1 MPGRFGEGDRRLTED
16 DVFYNNNRNAFVV
29 SDQTAAASL
38 QARQFQLTATGATRR
53 RRPDLCSTGA
63 SRSRSSPWTK
73 PPNGRSI
80 STSTASRPRCTRERE
95 ARLAMDA
102 PLRGRFDAFWLA
114 YMADG
119 TQDDATWLLLR
130 RELKDR
136 GVALPHYL
144 GHFSQRQLLNAL
156 YSAREGRPIGFGFG
170 TFIEVAHWIASSHK
184 GYLRAFRQALEAYG
198 RAEQLKAEDH
208 TGKWRDK
215 VSLYKPRLQAND
227 PAYASINPYP
237 ELTSFLFP
245 ELR

>member
-1 MPGRFGEGDRRLTED
+1 MGLRAWAMGAQAWRRSGAEPPLPRLDEHAAVLLRGALTGDE
-16 DVFYNNNRNAFVV
+16 AE
-29 SDQTAAASL
+29 A
-38 QARQFQLTATGATRR
+38 LTARVQAARERWT
-53 RRPDLCSTGA
+53 PDFDGEQFALRA
-63 SRSRSSPWTK
+63 
-73 PPNGRSI
+73 
-80 STSTASRPRCTRERE
+80 RERE
-95 ARLAMDA
+95 ARLAVDA

-114 YMADG
+114 YRADG
-119 TQDDATWLLLR
+119 TQDDATWLSLR

-136 GVALPHYL
+136 GVAMPRYV
-144 GHFSQRQLLNAL
+144 GQFSQRQLLNAL

-215 VSLYKPRLQAND
+215 VSLYKPKLQAND

>member
-1 MPGRFGEGDRRLTED
+1 
-16 DVFYNNNRNAFVV
+16 
-29 SDQTAAASL
+29 
-38 QARQFQLTATGATRR
+38 
-53 RRPDLCSTGA
+53 
-63 SRSRSSPWTK
+63 
-73 PPNGRSI
+73 
-80 STSTASRPRCTRERE
+80 
-95 ARLAMDA
+95 
-102 PLRGRFDAFWLA
+102 
-114 YMADG
+114 MADG
-119 TQDDATWLLLR
+119 TQDDATWLSLR

-136 GVALPHYL
+136 GVAMPRYV
-144 GHFSQRQLLNAL
+144 GQFSQRQLLNAL

-215 VSLYKPRLQAND
+215 VSLYKPKLQAND